1 MSQAKSNQHDPDML
15 DEYDFSEG
23 VRGKYA
29 QRYYADKNLIRL
41 DDDVAEMFPDAK
53 SVNEAL
59 RALGKIISRASKES
73 LITRELFRSL
83 LFKCLFR

>member
-1 MSQAKSNQHDPDML
+1 MNQHDPDML

-41 DDDVAEMFPDAK
+41 DDVDEMFPDTK

-59 RALGKIISRASKES
+59 RALGKIIAEHQKKT
-73 LITRELFRSL
+73 L
-83 LFKCLFR
+83 

>member
-1 MSQAKSNQHDPDML
+1 MSQTRSNQHDPDML
-15 DEYDFSEG
+15 DEYDFSES

-29 QRYYADKNLIRL
+29 RRYYADKNLIRL

-59 RALGKIISRASKES
+59 RALGKIIAEHQKKT
-73 LITRELFRSL
+73 L
-83 LFKCLFR
+83 